1 MAEGFDPYLQWLGI
15 RDPQRPPNH
24 YRLLGIELFESD
36 PDVISNAADRQM
48 AHVRTFQAGRR
59 SAESQ
64 QVLNELAG
72 AKVCLL
78 NPSKKEPYDAQLRA
92 ELGSAGP
99 AASVL
104 VSGEIRP
111 PAIPVS
117 LSLLAGRK
125 LAVVWVALSAL
136 AAVGVVLAALLV
148 FVLGGGESRHD
159 GDDLARSEAWDK
171 GTESERGSQPSAQ
184 PGTSEESKSGEATK
198 GEPTKHEASKGVP
211 AKSPGG
217 EPPAKTVPVPSPKG
231 EPGGDAMTK
240 GVRPPPPMPGK
251 APDATPGSPMPSAP
265 EPKST
270 PNPPVEPLPSF
281 NDSIQAARA
290 AMTARDPAAARKHVE
305 LAEKAAEKAADP
317 GDQKRLARL
326 HDVLD
331 PWEAFWKAVREAVAG
346 AKPGDVFQVDG
357 RAIEVVQGGE
367 ESLTVRVDGTEKEYG
382 LRDLP
387 TGLALAIAD
396 AKLPDTLA
404 NISKAAFLLVDPQ
417 GDPNKGMEFFRQS
430 GSPKSP
436 GLNAEL
442 RQAMASKKP
451 PPVPTPPPPAP
462 LPRLPVPEAT
472 AQQAALKEVRD
483 VHKAR
488 FAQARSPLEKG
499 ILASDLLSEAKE
511 TKDSPVARYV
521 LLAEARD
528 LAVAAGE
535 PARLRAVVVEMA
547 TIYQVDAL
555 QEQARVLAEASESPM
570 PSAVRASLAKAAID
584 LAEEAIRADAY
595 DAAAQLAKAALSFAT
610 KVRVIKER
618 DPNAIRQAN
627 ELRDAIPWY
636 KGQYELA
643 LQAEKALAQDRNN
656 GKALLFLGRYYAL
669 VKDQWNRGLPFLL
682 KSDDATLKPL
692 AEAEQ
697 TVRRSSAPAAI
708 VELADQWNKA
718 AASMEEPLPRF
729 ARRRAL
735 HWYEIALPRLSGLTK
750 ERVSQTIEELKQGE
764 PSRRKP

>member
-15 RDPQRPPNH
+15 RDPQRPLNH

-64 QVLNELAG
+64 RVLNELAG

-92 ELGSAGP
+92 ELGSTGP
-99 AASVL
+99 VASVPA
-104 VSGEIRP
+104 SGEILP
-111 PAIPVS
+111 PAIPVP
-117 LSLLAGRK
+117 LSPPAGRK

-136 AAVGVVLAALLV
+136 VVVGVVLAALLV
-148 FVLGGGESRHD
+148 FVLDGGQSRHD
-159 GDDLARSEAWDK
+159 GDEVARSEKSDE
-171 GTESERGSQPSAQ
+171 GIEPEHGSQPSAR
-184 PGTSEESKSGEATK
+184 PGASEESKSGEAPK
-198 GEPTKHEASKGVP
+198 GEP

-217 EPPAKTVPVPSPKG
+217 SLPAKTAPVPSPKG
-231 EPGGDAMTK
+231 EPGGNIKTK
-240 GVRPPPPMPGK
+240 GVRPPPPVPGK

-270 PNPPVEPLPSF
+270 PKPPDEPVPSF

-290 AMTARDPAAARKHVE
+290 AMIARDPAAAKKHVQ
-305 LAEKAAEKAADP
+305 LAEKAAYPA
-317 GDQKRLARL
+317 DQKRLARL

-331 PWEAFWKAVREAVAG
+331 PWEAFWNAVRDAVAR

-357 RAIEVVQGGE
+357 QAMEVVQGGE
-367 ESLTVRVDGTEKEYG
+367 ESLTVRVDGTEKKYS

-387 TGLALAIAD
+387 AGLALAIAD
-396 AKLPDTLA
+396 TKLPDNLA
-404 NISKAAFLLVDPQ
+404 NIPKAAFLAIDPE
-417 GDPNKGMEFFRQS
+417 GDPNKGMEFYRQP
-430 GSPKSP
+430 GNRQSP

-442 RQAMASKKP
+442 RQAIASKKP
-451 PPVPTPPPPAP
+451 PPERPPPPP
-462 LPRLPVPEAT
+462 SPPPRLPVPEAS

-499 ILASDLLSEAKE
+499 ILATDLLSEAKE
-511 TKDSPVARYV
+511 TKDNPVARYV

-535 PARLRAVVVEMA
+535 PARLRDVVVEMA
-547 TIYQVDAL
+547 NIYQVNAL
-555 QEQARVLAEASESPM
+555 EEQARVLAEASETAM

-584 LAEEAIRADAY
+584 LANEAIQADAY
-595 DAAAQLAKAALSFAT
+595 DAAAQLAKAGLSFAT
-610 KVRVIKER
+610 KVRVSKER

-627 ELRDAIPWY
+627 ELRDAIPWH
-636 KGQYELA
+636 KEQYDLA
-643 LQAEKALAQDRNN
+643 RQAQKALAQDPNN
-656 GKALLFLGRYYAL
+656 GKALVFLGRYYAL

-692 AEAEQ
+692 AEAER
-697 TVRRSSAPAAI
+697 TVRPSSEPAAM

-718 AASMEEPLPRF
+718 AGSMEEPLQRF

-735 HWYEIALPRLSGLTK
+735 HWYETALPRLSGLTK
-750 ERVSQTIEELKQGE
+750 ERVSQTIEELKQGD